1 MPIRR
6 TTFGGGYVVGM
17 ALLLCGAVVGNSG
30 CASKPSFLEGPS
42 AEDRDR
48 EREATIELG
57 SLGDHPWAGKYSTGP
72 DTIGQYVV
80 ISPRVGVLEGG
91 WSCLRPRTLHFLGP
105 VDSVSE
111 HTITINPEETNDRLL
126 QRLGGHL
133 VRFRWGER
141 RYVAWPRDLAR
152 AKEKLESGMDLLP
165 EYTMFMLHL
174 DDNKKEPGTTEEL
187 EATVRQLCESMTASA
202 EG

>member
-1 MPIRR
+1 MQIRR
-6 TTFGGGYVVGM
+6 TALGGRYVVGM
-17 ALLLCGAVVGNSG
+17 ALLLCGAVVANSG

-48 EREATIELG
+48 EREAIIELG
-57 SLGDHPWAGKYSTGP
+57 SLADHPWAGWYSTGP

-80 ISPRVGVLEGG
+80 ISPRVGVLDGG
-91 WSCLRPRTLHFLGP
+91 WSCLPPRTLHFLGP

-111 HTITINPEETNDRLL
+111 HTITIRPVERNERLL
-126 QRLGGHL
+126 QKLGGHL

-152 AKEKLESGMDLLP
+152 VKEQLESGMDLWP

-187 EATVRQLCESMTASA
+187 EATVRPLYDSMMGST
-202 EG
+202 ER